1 MENNT
6 VIIIIL
12 IVFIGFYLF
21 KKSKQNDN
29 VKLNHKYNYQQV
41 DNKFPYPQSTSE
53 SVNLSKDNIQVIHP
67 KMMVSEPIE
76 YKKDYLKHDILS
88 PDPSGSTEYQHVAS
102 EPGNAWTNEN
112 VSQHPEYYRSNFTD
126 EITDTGSFFNKQ
138 NNLVDNTSPQ
148 SKTYLPDRC
157 FVNTNN
163 EVLCDFNN
171 KLQNIPPKTFESN
184 NTLIQSI
191 GQENNY
197 NPKSVSS
204 KNILNVNNN
213 NYQSWNFKNENI
225 MNGGDFFNGV
235 QGSSQSNEMNL
246 SIDNLPKVNYS
257 L

>member
-6 VIIIIL
+6 IFIIL
-12 IVFIGFYLF
+12 IVLMGLYLF
-21 KKSKQNDN
+21 KKSKGKCNTKISN
-29 VKLNHKYNYQQV
+29 KGNIHNHKN
-41 DNKFPYPQSTSE
+41 NFPYPQSTSE
-53 SVNLSKDNIQVIHP
+53 SINLSKHDVQIIHP

-76 YKKDYLKHDILS
+76 YKKGYLKHDILS
-88 PDPSGSTEYQHVAS
+88 PNPQGSTEYQHVAS
-102 EPGNAWTNEN
+102 EPGKSWTEEN
-112 VSQHPEYYRSNFTD
+112 VSQHPEHYRKDFTD

-138 NNLVDNTSPQ
+138 NNLVDNTSPK

-163 EVLCDFNN
+163 EILCDFNN

-204 KNILNVNNN
+204 NDILNVNNN
-213 NYQSWNFKNENI
+213 NYQTWNFKNENI
-225 MNGGDFFNGV
+225 MNGGDFFNGI
-235 QGSSQSNEMNL
+235 QGSSQLNETNL
-246 SIDNLPKVNYS
+246 SIDKLPKVNYS